1 MAKTAMLSGQPVL
14 TTQDGKDT
22 TMKKLSAAAL
32 AIALLGATA
41 PAFAQSD
48 TPSAAS
54 SAVGGWLY
62 DVNGT
67 LLGSVYSLKDN
78 GHTAIVQ
85 IGSYRTPGRHLV
97 AVPSSDIVISGGH
110 AVLTGS
116 SAANLSQ
123 LPTLG

>member
-1 MAKTAMLSGQPVL
+1 
-14 TTQDGKDT
+14 
-22 TMKKLSAAAL
+22 MKKLTAAAL
-32 AIALLGATA
+32 AIALLGTTA
-41 PAFAQSD
+41 PAFAQSGA
-48 TPSAAS
+48 PSAAR

-67 LLGSVYSLKDN
+67 LLGSVYALQDD

-85 IGSYRTPGRHLV
+85 IGSYRSPGRHLV
-97 AVPSSDIVISGGH
+97 AIPSSDIVISGGH

-116 SAANLSQ
+116 SAANLGQ